1 MAELSNRHIVLG
13 MAGHIDHGK
22 TSIVKALTGIDT
34 DRLKEEK
41 ERGMTTDLG
50 FAFLGDEVAIIDVP
64 GHEKFV
70 KTMVAGVN
78 TVDLA
83 LLVVAADDGVMPQ
96 TREHL
101 EILRLL
107 QIPSGLIALNKTDLA
122 EKDWLELVTN
132 DIRGLVRGTFLEHAP
147 IIPVSTVSGEGIN
160 ELGQH
165 IRAMARSVQQRKD
178 KGVFRLPIDRVFT
191 IKGFGTV
198 VAGTILAGKVRVDD
212 AVELLPHGK
221 LLKVRGL
228 QVHDK
233 TVTESSVGLRTAIN
247 LQGVEK
253 ELIERGDVLGQP
265 GYFKSTSMVDAQF
278 SYLSTATAKLA
289 NRSRIRF
296 HVGTSEVVARIILL
310 DREQFQPGDDGFV
323 QIHFEKPVVADAGD
337 RFVVRSYSPIHTIGG
352 GSILDVHPGKHKR
365 FQDDVHERLQRMVH
379 GDAEQ
384 LVLEQMTRTMHTTV
398 TVAELAKLAGIPADV
413 CARHLKELEQKGS
426 VVCFDQ
432 ESWYS
437 TANLDSLKK
446 RIVDLLGKLHS
457 ENPLKAGLSGGELHS
472 RIKPPVE
479 KRLFDSVC
487 KLLQDEKSI
496 HVHGDRIA
504 LSAHAVQLSPD
515 QIQIKE
521 KIEQG
526 FLRSSLM
533 PPSPHEATA
542 GLGKEGEKLIALLLE
557 TGALV
562 RLEEG
567 IVMHRDAIERAKK
580 EIGSFLAKRKEAG
593 LGEIREHM
601 GITRKYALPLLLY
614 LDGIGFTERD
624 GDVRRLKGTK

>member
-1 MAELSNRHIVLG
+1 MHI
-13 MAGHIDHGK
+13 
-22 TSIVKALTGIDT
+22 
-34 DRLKEEK
+34 
-41 ERGMTTDLG
+41 
-50 FAFLGDEVAIIDVP
+50 
-64 GHEKFV
+64 
-70 KTMVAGVN
+70 
-78 TVDLA
+78 
-83 LLVVAADDGVMPQ
+83 
-96 TREHL
+96 
-101 EILRLL
+101 
-107 QIPSGLIALNKTDLA
+107 
-122 EKDWLELVTN
+122 
-132 DIRGLVRGTFLEHAP
+132 
-147 IIPVSTVSGEGIN
+147 
-160 ELGQH
+160 
-165 IRAMARSVQQRKD
+165 
-178 KGVFRLPIDRVFT
+178 
-191 IKGFGTV
+191 
-198 VAGTILAGKVRVDD
+198 
-212 AVELLPHGK
+212 
-221 LLKVRGL
+221 
-228 QVHDK
+228 
-233 TVTESSVGLRTAIN
+233 
-247 LQGVEK
+247 
-253 ELIERGDVLGQP
+253 
-265 GYFKSTSMVDAQF
+265 
-278 SYLSTATAKLA
+278 
-289 NRSRIRF
+289 
-296 HVGTSEVVARIILL
+296 
-310 DREQFQPGDDGFV
+310 
-323 QIHFEKPVVADAGD
+323 
-337 RFVVRSYSPIHTIGG
+337 
-352 GSILDVHPGKHKR
+352 
-365 FQDDVHERLQRMVH
+365 
-379 GDAEQ
+379 
-384 LVLEQMTRTMHTTV
+384 TV

-496 HVHGDRIA
+496 HIHGDRIA

-521 KIEQG
+521 KIEQS
-526 FLRSSLM
+526 FIKSSLM

-567 IVMHRDAIERAKK
+567 IVMHRDAIEGAKK
-580 EIGSFLAKRKEAG
+580 EIGLFLSKRKEAG
-593 LGEIREHM
+593 LGEIREHL